1 MKPSSHIVIMAA
13 GGAGCVVMEKLAHAH
28 PGSSDGRTLIAI
40 NTESNRFWDERFSKG
55 LHPVHSYYMPMQVSI
70 WADVRHDIKHTHT
83 VQQYLKSNP
92 AWLAHLA
99 SAKAIIL
106 VAGLGGF
113 TGGTCLPVIAQM
125 ASHRHIPVVA
135 VVSSPAVWV
144 GERTLRRARRA
155 KNQLQR
161 TVNALTVISCNQI
174 SNAHGEYT
182 QDDLY
187 EHVNRLM
194 REAIEKWVKGFWRLK
209 YF

>member
-1 MKPSSHIVIMAA
+1 MAA

-99 SAKAIIL
+99 SAKAIIS

>member
-1 MKPSSHIVIMAA
+1 MAA

-28 PGSSDGRTLIAI
+28 PGSSDGRTIAI

-55 LHPVHSYYMPMQVSI
+55 LHPVHRYYMPTPPYGR
-70 WADVRHDIKHTHT
+70 ADVLHDIKHTHT

-113 TGGTCLPVIAQM
+113 TGGTCLPVIGQM
-125 ASHRHIPVVA
+125 ACHRHIPVVA
-135 VVSSPAVWV
+135 VVSTPPVWV
-144 GERTLRRARRA
+144 GARTLRRARRA

-161 TVNALTVISCNQI
+161 TVNALTVISCDQI
-174 SNAHGEYT
+174 VNAHEEYT
-182 QDDLY
+182 QDDLF

-194 REAIEKWVKGFWRLK
+194 QEAVEKWVKGFWRLK

>member
-28 PGSSDGRTLIAI
+28 PGSSDGRTIAI

-55 LHPVHSYYMPMQVSI
+55 LHPVHSYYMPTPPYGR
-70 WADVRHDIKHTHT
+70 ADVLHDIKHTHT

-113 TGGTCLPVIAQM
+113 TGGTCLPVIGQM
-125 ASHRHIPVVA
+125 ACHRHIPVVA
-135 VVSSPAVWV
+135 VVRTPPVWV
-144 GERTLRRARRA
+144 GARTLRRARRA
-155 KNQLQR
+155 KSQLQR
-161 TVNALTVISCNQI
+161 TVNALTVISCDQI
-174 SNAHGEYT
+174 VNAHEEYT
-182 QDDLY
+182 QDDLF

-194 REAIEKWVKGFWRLK
+194 QEAVEKWVKGFWRLK